1 MKFGFAFIAVVA
13 AAWAGPAFADM
24 TAHYVSSDDMRMMTI
39 EIATGGDLRV
49 TFGDDANY
57 FLTKAGRDY
66 LVKTSA
72 AGPTVMR
79 QEDIAKAMIEQVKPK
94 LRQSPRTPEKD
105 ARLVARGPVSIRG
118 RKGVA
123 YDVIFDGRSGADEE
137 PLFVASDDP
146 DLAPL
151 AAAMR
156 RQFEAS
162 FGTMHGI
169 FGADSPWA
177 FMEGMLDKGAPLV
190 FLGMKLDTI
199 DRARISA
206 SRFVLPAPPISL
218 DAVRRDLATA
228 P

>member
-1 MKFGFAFIAVVA
+1 MKLRFAFLAIVA

-24 TAHYVSSDDMRMMTI
+24 TAHYVGADDMRMMTI

-49 TFGDDANY
+49 TFGDDTHY
-57 FLTKAGRDY
+57 FLTKAGHDY
-66 LVKTSA
+66 VVETKA

-79 QEDIAKAMIEQVKPK
+79 QEDIATAMIEQVKPK
-94 LRQSPRTPEKD
+94 LRRSPRTPEQD
-105 ARLVARGPVSIRG
+105 ARLVARGPVTIRG

-123 YDVIFDGRSGADEE
+123 YDVTFDGKTGANED

-156 RQFEAS
+156 KQFEAS
-162 FGTMHGI
+162 FGTRHGI

-177 FMEGMLDKGAPLV
+177 FMEGMLDMGAPLV

-206 SRFVLPAPPISL
+206 SRFVLPASPISL
-218 DAVRRDLATA
+218 DAVRRDLAKA